1 METKPLNFI
10 EQIVN
15 TDVAEGFL
23 ESNLRF
29 RFPPEP
35 NGYLHIGHIKALA
48 INFGLGLKYSAPVNL
63 RFDDTNPSKED
74 QRFVD
79 AIKKDI
85 KWMGYSWAKE
95 TYSSD
100 CFEQLYLWSVSLI
113 KSGHAYIDSQSSDD
127 IAAQKG
133 TPTTAGS
140 NSPFRSRPV
149 QESLD
154 LFKEMKNGNC
164 NEGEHVLRAMIDMS
178 SPNMLLRD
186 PVVYRVIN
194 KNHQRTGDKWRIYP
208 MYDWAHGQCD
218 YIEQVSH
225 SLCSLEFKPH
235 RDLYQWFLTFVNT
248 QKQNTSLVTIPKQRE
263 FARLNLS
270 YTIMSKRKLSLLVE
284 NNYVSGWDDPRM
296 PTISGL
302 RRRGYTPRSIKNF
315 ISKVG
320 VAKRENNIDVSLL
333 EFCIRE
339 DLNKTSKR
347 AMAVVNPVLLQI
359 VNYPVGKQES
369 FSFIN
374 NPEEENPTTRKI
386 SFSSELYIEAEDFSL
401 SPPPDFKRLSIG
413 SEVRLKSGYI
423 VKAKQVEI
431 ASNGKVTKIYCE
443 YDPKS
448 LSGSGSPE
456 SQRKVSST
464 IHWVDKK
471 TAIKAEVRE
480 YDRLFTSPSPGSN
493 PQTPFESFI
502 NKDSLK
508 VRRAFVEPFLVKAL
522 PGDKFQFQRLGYF
535 NTDDDSTDKM
545 LVFNKTVS
553 LREVKIKAPKQQQGF
568 SQLNNQKPPI
578 EAIKKFGKKYMN
590 LSEEKQAD
598 AKRAIIELSKEIIYS
613 DIAPLFLTAVK
624 KRGTRAVAL
633 ICLSQ
638 LKNSKNPF
646 PAEAKLFIQ
655 QAFEDENQ
663 VLQYLASEAAPEE
676 IV

>member
-1 METKPLNFI
+1 
-10 EQIVN
+10 
-15 TDVAEGFL
+15 
-23 ESNLRF
+23 
-29 RFPPEP
+29 
-35 NGYLHIGHIKALA
+35 
-48 INFGLGLKYSAPVNL
+48 
-63 RFDDTNPSKED
+63 
-74 QRFVD
+74 
-79 AIKKDI
+79 
-85 KWMGYSWAKE
+85 
-95 TYSSD
+95 
-100 CFEQLYLWSVSLI
+100 
-113 KSGHAYIDSQSSDD
+113 
-127 IAAQKG
+127 
-133 TPTTAGS
+133 
-140 NSPFRSRPV
+140 
-149 QESLD
+149 
-154 LFKEMKNGNC
+154 
-164 NEGEHVLRAMIDMS
+164 
-178 SPNMLLRD
+178 
-186 PVVYRVIN
+186 
-194 KNHQRTGDKWRIYP
+194 

-235 RDLYQWFLTFVNT
+235 RDLYQWFLAFVNT
-248 QKQNTSLVTIPKQRE
+248 QASNTPLVTTPKQRE

-270 YTIMSKRKLSLLVE
+270 YTIMSKRKLSTLVE
-284 NNYVSGWDDPRM
+284 NNHVSGWDDPRM

-302 RRRGYTPRSIKNF
+302 RRRGYTPSSIKNF

-359 VNYPVGKQES
+359 VNYPAGKEES

-374 NPEEENPTTRKI
+374 NPEEENPTTRMV
-386 SFSSELYIEAEDFSL
+386 SFSPELYIEREDFSL
-401 SPPPDFKRLSIG
+401 SPSSDFKRLSIG
-413 SEVRLKSGYI
+413 NEVRLKSGYI
-423 VKAKQVEI
+423 VKATLVETT
-431 ASNGKVTKIYCE
+431 SNGEVTKILCE

-448 LSGSGSPE
+448 LSGSGTLE
-456 SQRKVSST
+456 SQRKVNAT

-480 YDRLFTSPSPGSN
+480 YDRLFTSPSPDAS
-493 PQTPFESFI
+493 PQTPFENFI

-508 VRRAFVEPFLVKAL
+508 VRLAFVEPSLVKAL

-553 LREVKIKAPKQQQGF
+553 LREVKIKAPKQQQAF
-568 SQLNNQKPPI
+568 PQPNNQKPPI

-598 AKRAIIELSKEIIYS
+598 AKRAIIELSKEINYT
-613 DIAPLFLTAVK
+613 DVAPLFLTAVK

-655 QAFEDENQ
+655 QAHEDENQ
-663 VLQYLASEAAPEE
+663 TLQYLAGEAASE
-676 IV
+676 